1 MHLRRLATVLV
12 ALAAL
17 SPAFPG
23 CAFAALSYGALVITS
38 EPEGAL
44 VSIDGQDM
52 RDAEGRPEVTPWGPA
67 EMPEGGHV
75 VVLRHPR
82 FRASAKEIRVQ
93 LQADVTRT
101 VRVSWLPTNAPHVPS
116 SPPPPPTSH
125 ARPNPEPSS
134 HGTGSVRVDSVP
146 PGASVFVDDVR
157 RGLTP
162 LDLRHIP
169 EGEHQLRFELAG
181 FPPQLTTVRL
191 VGGQTIAMSHMFTRV
206 GQPRCSWCD
215 PRMWFGGL
223 VGLSCALIAI
233 LVRAVRP
240 RSRAA
245 PRQRTPAAGGAR
257 WTVLGDYEVDLGA
270 PIATGGM
277 AAVYRGR
284 RRGGS
289 REAVAIKIPHE
300 AHQKDATFIDAF
312 LREGRFGLTLHN
324 ENIVRIIGA
333 EVSPDGL
340 TYIAMEY
347 VDGDDLATVT
357 AQGLSIADAVA
368 IAIQIGQ
375 ALDYAHSKR
384 VIHGDIKPSN
394 ILVRRGRPYRVVLTD
409 FGIAGAVSQTSGTG
423 DIVTGTPAYMAPE
436 IVRRGPPTVATDLY
450 AVGVVLYEMLT
461 RHNPFAAVD
470 GDSYRT
476 MEAHTS
482 VRPPSP
488 EQLNPDTPPELAA
501 IVMKLLAKRSH
512 DRYGSAEELINAL
525 KAFTRRYAGPG

>member
-1 MHLRRLATVLV
+1 MHSRRLVAGLV
-12 ALAAL
+12 ALATL

-23 CAFAALSYGALVITS
+23 RAFAALSYGALVVTS

-44 VSIDGQDM
+44 VSIDGQEM

-82 FRASAKEIRVQ
+82 FRASPKEIQVQ
-93 LQADVTRT
+93 LQADLTRT
-101 VRVSWLPTNAPHVPS
+101 VRVSWRPTNVSHDPS
-116 SPPPPPTSH
+116 SPPPPQVRLN
-125 ARPNPEPSS
+125 AEASS
-134 HGTGSVRVDSVP
+134 LGTGNVHLESVP
-146 PGASVFVDDVR
+146 PGASVFFNDVR

-181 FPPQLTTVRL
+181 FPSQLTTVRV
-191 VGGQTIAMSHMFTRV
+191 VGGQTIAMSHMFKRMR
-206 GQPRCSWCD
+206 QPQCSWCD

-223 VGLSCALIAI
+223 VGLSCALIAM
-233 LVRAVRP
+233 LVRAVRT
-240 RSRAA
+240 RSGAA
-245 PRQRTPAAGGAR
+245 PRPRTPTADVAGWR
-257 WTVLGDYEVDLGA
+257 VLGDYEVDLAA

-284 RRGGS
+284 RLGGS
-289 REAVAIKIPHE
+289 REAVAIKIPYE

-312 LREGRFGLTLHN
+312 LREGRYGLTLHN

-333 EVSPDGL
+333 EVDPRGL

-347 VDGDDLATVT
+347 VDGEDLAAVT
-357 AQGLSIADAVA
+357 ARRLSVADAVA

-375 ALDYAHSKR
+375 ALDYAHSKGI
-384 VIHGDIKPSN
+384 VHGDIKPSN
-394 ILVRRGRPYRVVLTD
+394 VLVRRGRPYRIVLTD
-409 FGIAGAVSQTSGTG
+409 FGVASSVSQTSGAG

-436 IVRRGPPTVATDLY
+436 IVRRGAPTVATDLY

-461 RHNPFAAVD
+461 RQNPFAAVD

-476 MEAHTS
+476 MSAHMS
-482 VRPPSP
+482 VHPPSP
-488 EQLNPDTPPELAA
+488 EQVNPDTPPELAA
-501 IVMKLLAKRSH
+501 IVMKLLAKQSR

-525 KAFTRRYAGPG
+525 KNFARRYAGPA